1 MLSCKFDAMY
11 FRPEARVVPCLDR
24 SGSFDAA
31 EIGPRGCWPGEG
43 LQFRPTSFQEEAD
56 QSHLLQPTY
65 YWNLIKRRAIFFL
78 IPFILVLSA
87 GLALA
92 TLWPA
97 SYESVG
103 KILVESQQIP
113 TELVR
118 PTVTSAAQERIQVIE
133 QRTMTRENL
142 LAIIDKF
149 QLFPEKRNFM
159 SATELVELMRKNTS
173 IAPLTQPLAFSQ
185 FRRDE
190 NPTIVFTVSFDA
202 SNPQTAAQVAN
213 ELVTRILNEDL
224 RDRTSR
230 ASDTTKFLAREVQ
243 RLQADN
249 AAIDAKIAQAK
260 LTQMKPGSSSAD
272 QPATQLAQLRADLVQ
287 KSALYSDRHPVMQAL
302 KRQIEAMEKAATPAP
317 QAAGGEAP
325 AQLDFLE
332 TQQESVQKNLELA
345 SAKLA
350 AARMGETLEKDQQSE
365 KLEVIE
371 QPTAPQEPIRPNR
384 PKIAGIALFLALA
397 AGGGLAFLVELADKG
412 IRRSSDIF
420 NVVDS
425 RLVIAIPYITTDA
438 ELRRRKYQRMVLIA
452 GVLILLAVA
461 LISTYLFMPPLDLM
475 IAKAR
480 AGLFK

>member
-1 MLSCKFDAMY
+1 MLQK
-11 FRPEARVVPCLDR
+11 LDFEDDGQER
-24 SGSFDAA
+24 
-31 EIGPRGCWPGEG
+31 G
-43 LQFRPTSFQEEAD
+43 LQSRSASFQEEPD
-56 QSHLLQPTY
+56 QGHLLQPSF
-65 YWNLIKRRAIFFL
+65 YWNLIKRRAVFFL

-92 TLWPA
+92 ALWPA

-159 SATELVELMRKNTS
+159 SATELVELMRKNAK
-173 IAPLTQPLAFSQ
+173 IEPLAQPLAFSQ
-185 FRRDE
+185 SRRGD
-190 NPTIVFTVSFDA
+190 NPTVVFTVSFD
-202 SNPQTAAQVAN
+202 SSDPQTAAKVAN

-243 RLQADN
+243 KLQADN

-260 LTQMKPGSSSAD
+260 LAQMKSPASNAAD
-272 QPATQLAQLRADLVQ
+272 QPATQLAQLKADLIQ

-302 KRQIEAMEKAATPAP
+302 KRQIEAMEKAAAP
-317 QAAGGEAP
+317 VAQAGADAP
-325 AQLDFLE
+325 VPLDFLE
-332 TQQESVQKNLELA
+332 TQQESIQKDLEVA

-384 PKIAGIALFLALA
+384 PKIAGIALFLAFA
-397 AGGGLAFLVELADKG
+397 AGGGLAFLLELADKS

-420 NVVDS
+420 NIVDS
-425 RLVIAIPYITTDA
+425 RLVIAIPYITTQA
-438 ELRRRKYQRMVLIA
+438 EIRRRKQRRIMIIA
-452 GVLILLAVA
+452 AGLMILFGA
-461 LISTYLFMPPLDLM
+461 LIGAYLFMPPLDLM